1 MALKYLVELS
11 EPKDSF
17 TCTIEK
23 SSLSNSD
30 PVRDLAS
37 VQLAALRFLE
47 EVEQVSTVLPV
58 VTKFPDTNPS
68 NAGDIR
74 LKTVDWAVF
83 ELETSKPAKRAT
95 VNVNRNEFLAN
106 LIKTPKPW
114 PHPL

>member
-1 MALKYLVELS
+1 VALKYLVELS

-58 VTKFPDTNPS
+58 VTKFPETNPS
-68 NAGDIR
+68 NAGDMR